1 MRKVRFV
8 VGLIGGL
15 VLASALATAGAQT
28 PGNGPGNGAGYGPG
42 PFRAEPPVSGGVG
55 IMVMDR
61 DRDRDQLMLDLRL
74 RDCEPQYLAVTVGG
88 AWRIY
93 RPESPAFVNQAFPTQ
108 FRAGDAF
115 LVGCTDARPD
125 VRLDETDSGGTVTL
139 AAGDRVRVVLESN
152 ASTGYTWTVT
162 DSPNTAILVPLGEP
176 FHVAPTTDVVGAP
189 GYQVFDFLAVSPGTT
204 SVTLSYARPTTSEPP
219 ASVWSSTV
227 TVQ

>member
-1 MRKVRFV
+1 MRRVRFGI
-8 VGLIGGL
+8 GLLAGL
-15 VLASALATAGAQT
+15 LLASALTTAGAQT
-28 PGNGPGNGAGYGPG
+28 PGNGAGNGAGYGPG
-42 PFRAEPPVSGGVG
+42 PFRAAPPGSGGVG
-55 IMVMDR
+55 IMVMEQ

-74 RDCEPQYLAVTVGG
+74 RDCDPQYLAVTLGG

-139 AAGDRVRVVLESN
+139 AAGERMRIVLESN

-162 DSPNTAILVPLGEP
+162 DSPNAAILVPLGEP
-176 FHVAPTTDVVGAP
+176 FYVAPATDLVGAP

-204 SVTLSYARPTTSEPP
+204 SVALSYERPTTSEPP
-219 ASVWSSTV
+219 ASVWSTTV
-227 TVQ
+227 TVN